1 MAEKSNRKY
10 PAFRR
15 GGGHFAPLV
24 FALVFGGCAWVW
36 PLAGLSLAG
45 SNSSYKAVE
54 YINFDPN
61 GRLGTLQQE
70 TEAAGA
76 GKLQRMDRDVIIQT
90 IIQAASEEGT
100 DPVLVLAVAMAES
113 RLDPRI
119 ISPRGAVGLMQL
131 MPHTAKR
138 FGCANPYNAYQN
150 AACGARLLGF
160 LLDRYNGNLPLAL
173 AAYNAGTAPVDR
185 LAEIPPIGE
194 TQAFVQKVLQL
205 VDEFRLELP

>member
-1 MAEKSNRKY
+1 MKTN

-15 GGGHFAPLV
+15 YYGNFAPWV
-24 FALVFGGCAWVW
+24 FTLVFGVCLGVF
-36 PLAGLSLAG
+36 AGPVFAASHTER
-45 SNSSYKAVE
+45 KEVE
-54 YINFDPN
+54 YLNFDPN

-70 TEAAGA
+70 AEAAASNA
-76 GKLQRMDRDVIIQT
+76 GKLQRMDRDMIIQT

-100 DPVLVLAVAMAES
+100 DPILVLAVAMAES
-113 RLDPRI
+113 RLEPGI
-119 ISPRGAVGLMQL
+119 TSPRGAAGLMQL
-131 MPHTAKR
+131 MPTTARR
-138 FGCANPYNAYQN
+138 FGCNKIYDPYQN

-160 LLDRYNGNLPLAL
+160 LLDRYEGNLSLAL

-185 LAEIPPIGE
+185 LSEIPPIGE